1 MTEPSG
7 AKLLGSRRSGPGS
20 PAAGPSGYIA
30 LSTPNERLHDVSH
43 RGMPTRLPV
52 STRTRG
58 VTAAGWIGI
67 GVMIASLFFL
77 VVAAIEG
84 IHRRAPEAAANC
96 EIAVALLIAGGLLLW
111 RARSLAG
118 RAVRLAIS
126 GTETAGVVTGMA
138 MTWYQGWG
146 DDGTTRYALHFNYDD
161 QRGRAHRG
169 TAICAQTDAFQ
180 WRAGDRGL
188 VHYDDAHPS
197 RSVWM
202 GQRLE
207 GNAAPGTIVQSA
219 APTRG
224 PSSPAGEMAQPSLGR
239 LVARSDLPRTVLP
252 GILLFYVGVL
262 TLVFWNRPHGSV
274 VAKILFLLFAARVT
288 LAVVRGIIRGVR
300 QVRHWS
306 KLLRDGTP
314 AEATVTA
321 VRERAR
327 LFGRPM
333 PNAVMTTSWTI
344 EYRYPDGAGRT
355 RNDSSAATRHE
366 AVELRPG
373 DTIAIKYNQD
383 ASVWIGKL
391 ADRPSIRAGADS
403 DGVGG
408 FEML

>member
-1 MTEPSG
+1 
-7 AKLLGSRRSGPGS
+7 
-20 PAAGPSGYIA
+20 
-30 LSTPNERLHDVSH
+30 
-43 RGMPTRLPV
+43 MPTRLPE
-52 STRTRG
+52 SSQRPG

-67 GVMIASLFFL
+67 GVMIASLFL
-77 VVAAIEG
+77 LAIAAIEAV
-84 IHRRAPEAAANC
+84 HRHAPEAAANS
-96 EIAVALLIAGGLLLW
+96 EIAVALLIAGELLLW
-111 RARSLAG
+111 RARLLAE
-118 RAVRLAIS
+118 RTARLAIS

-138 MTWYQGWG
+138 RTWYQGWG
-146 DDGTTRYALHFNYDD
+146 DDATTRYALHFNYDD

-188 VHYDDAHPS
+188 VHYDDEHPS
-197 RSVWM
+197 RSIWM
-202 GQRLE
+202 GHRLE
-207 GNAAPGTIVQSA
+207 GNAAPGAIVQSA
-219 APTRG
+219 VPSPAPS
-224 PSSPAGEMAQPSLGR
+224 PPAGEMAQPSLGR
-239 LVARSDLPRTVLP
+239 LVARSDLPRTLLP

-262 TLVFWNRPHGSV
+262 ALVFWNKPHGSV
-274 VAKILFLLFAARVT
+274 VARILFLLLAARVA
-288 LAVVRGIIRGVR
+288 LAVVRGIVRGVR

-355 RNDSSAATRHE
+355 RNDANAATRHE

-373 DTIAIKYNQD
+373 DTIAIKYDQD
-383 ASVWIGKL
+383 ASVWINKL
-391 ADRPSIRAGADS
+391 ADRP
-403 DGVGG
+403 V
-408 FEML
+408 